1 MQETIQI
8 DSMTESFRNR
18 LINAYELTI
27 SQFYNGYIWIDAK
40 FSRAYFN
47 HFGLLNRED
56 MCLDSFML
64 DVKENAKNTQYG
76 VYFLYDFME
85 FLIEYYKHNVGRGLN
100 LISGFNKILEL
111 EKSAYRLTKNGIL
124 IPITDEIE
132 LAELEQASY
141 LSKPYSGIY
150 NHLKK
155 ARISFSNRKNPD
167 YKKAIIESVHAIESL
182 CKIILNN
189 DKATLGQAVKELKLH
204 SALEQSI
211 VKLYGFASDGSGI
224 RHANKSNTT
233 DCVDEHDARLILV
246 SSHSIVNYLISKKLN
261 KNDTN

>member
-18 LINAYELTI
+18 LINACELTI

-64 DVKENAKNTQYG
+64 DVKENAKNTQDG
-76 VYFLYDFME
+76 VYFLYDFIE
-85 FLIEYYKHNVGRGLN
+85 LLIKYHNIIRPKIN
-100 LISGFNKILEL
+100 LITRFNKILEL
-111 EKSAYRLTKNGIL
+111 EKSAYRLDKSGTL
-124 IPITDEIE
+124 IAITDEIE
-132 LAELEQASY
+132 LVELEQASH
-141 LSKPYSGIY
+141 LSQQYSSVY
-150 NHLKK
+150 KHLEK
-155 ARISFSNRKNPD
+155 AKMFFSNREEPD
-167 YKKAIIESVHAIESL
+167 YEKTIVESVHAIESL